1 MNDSKNE
8 RNARMNGMV
17 SPTNGSA
24 HALLQCGYF
33 RQFCANLGL
42 NSLAANVLLRAPILQ
57 SSIIKG
63 TWWSKRTKY
72 RRANQFR
79 ASLHFSENSGPSTH
93 QLALVLKVSK
103 MLHDLTS
110 ILAGPRVIPSGR

>member
-1 MNDSKNE
+1 
-8 RNARMNGMV
+8 MNGMV

-63 TWWSKRTKY
+63 T
-72 RRANQFR
+72 
-79 ASLHFSENSGPSTH
+79 
-93 QLALVLKVSK
+93 
-103 MLHDLTS
+103 
-110 ILAGPRVIPSGR
+110 